1 MLRRIMN
8 ILSNSPNQRVVG
20 EIDDGDAIVM
30 AVVVGGIKL
39 AVAPIEN
46 LGLLQEDLAAN
57 DVNKRDGLNP
67 LCP

>member
-1 MLRRIMN
+1 
-8 ILSNSPNQRVVG
+8 
-20 EIDDGDAIVM
+20 M

>member
-1 MLRRIMN
+1 MN

-39 AVAPIEN
+39 AVAPLEN
-46 LGLLQEDLAAN
+46 LGLLQADLAAN